1 MTTPVPEALAKLALL
16 YKQRNALYGDNYK
29 NFGKLMVA
37 FYPKG
42 VQLLTEEDHSR
53 FALFVHLA
61 TKMSRYAEMFA
72 KEGHADSLDD
82 ITVYSQMLREL
93 DAIIEDN
100 KVPF

>member
-1 MTTPVPEALAKLALL
+1 MTTPVPESLAKLALL

-29 NFGKLMVA
+29 TFGSLMLA
-37 FYPKG
+37 FFPKG
-42 VQLLTEEDHSR
+42 LMLNTEEDHSR

-61 TKMSRYAEMFA
+61 TKMSRYAEMFS
-72 KEGHADSLDD
+72 KGGHTDSLDD

-93 DAIIEDN
+93 DAIIEEN

>member
-16 YKQRNALYGDNYK
+16 YKQRNELYGDNYK

-37 FYPKG
+37 FFPKG

-61 TKMSRYAEMFA
+61 TKMSRYAEMFS
-72 KEGHADSLDD
+72 KGGHADSLDD

-93 DAIIEDN
+93 DSIIEEL
-100 KVPF
+100 KAAA